1 MKQFGS
7 LRAPKVDGHHDR
19 RSLVEAHH
27 RELDHRLKELGKR
40 PFLTPTEQLE
50 IAELKKH
57 KLKVKDELLALKQ
70 VV

>member
-1 MKQFGS
+1 MKQSGL
-7 LRAPKVDGHHDR
+7 LRAPKVEGHHDR

-40 PFLTPTEQLE
+40 PFLTPSEQLE

-70 VV
+70 ML

>member
-7 LRAPKVDGHHDR
+7 LRAPKVEGIHDR

-40 PFLTPTEQLE
+40 PFLTPSEQLE

-70 VV
+70 AL

>member
-1 MKQFGS
+1 MKQSGL
-7 LRAPKVDGHHDR
+7 LRAPKVEGIHDR

-40 PFLTPTEQLE
+40 PHLTPAEQIE

-57 KLKVKDELLALKQ
+57 KLRVKDELLTLKL
-70 VV
+70 

>member
-7 LRAPKVDGHHDR
+7 LRAPKVEGHHDR

-70 VV
+70 VL